1 MKLTQPQ
8 KRQRNWRKFVDR
20 FTDRPTPRSRKS
32 RFIVFQSIQTR
43 IITAITVLILM
54 VVTAMVWL
62 WATNE
67 MDFYRTQKIQQAASF
82 AAFGQ
87 GFQGEL
93 TDKNWANMR
102 IKMNLLLQGNE
113 DFVYVMVDDIS
124 EKHQIVA
131 AAPTELAGN
140 FMTDVVP
147 VTVSKQA
154 VHFGQTNISK
164 SDKARISETYLLRD
178 IEFPT
183 GTLRAQRGE
192 RIIEAAFDIPNSD
205 NLVSGT
211 FRIGITLRRMD
222 RQITNAVSKTLI
234 VGAIALIL
242 GMLAAYYLAW
252 HLSQPILQL
261 RQSASRIAAG
271 DLDHRVRIHS
281 QDELGALAQSFNE
294 MSDSLQASFG
304 QIQKTLESFERFVPD
319 KFLQVIAPRG
329 IENITVGEYA
339 KRHMTILFSDIRGY
353 TTLSESQSPE
363 ATFHFL
369 NEYIAYVGGA
379 IDQHGGFIDKYI
391 GDAVMAI
398 FDESHTDGALKAAIA
413 MQTAI
418 QQFNHQRQQQ
428 GLPAIA
434 SGIGIHQGEV
444 VMGTVGFAARM
455 DSTVIGDAV
464 NVSSRIEGLTKHYNC
479 EILITRNVIDA
490 LARPQDFHLEL
501 MEAAVKVKG
510 KATAIDLYR
519 VHLTGYLCGHIE

>member
-1 MKLTQPQ
+1 MKLTQPH
-8 KRQRNWRKFVDR
+8 KPIWHWRNWAARNDAKRRSPRLR
-20 FTDRPTPRSRKS
+20 FM
-32 RFIVFQSIQTR
+32 VFRSIQTR
-43 IITAITVLILM
+43 IITAITLLILV

-67 MDFYRTQKIQQAASF
+67 MDLYRTQKIQQAASF

-87 GFQGEL
+87 SLRGEL
-93 TDKNWANMR
+93 SDKNWANMR
-102 IKMNLLLQGNE
+102 VKMSLLMQGNE
-113 DFVYVMVDDIS
+113 DFVYAMVDDIG

-131 AAPTELAGN
+131 AAPADLAGN

-147 VTVSKQA
+147 VAVSKTA
-154 VHFGQTNISK
+154 VHFGQTNPPK
-164 SDKARISETYLLRD
+164 SDKARIAETYLLRD
-178 IEFPT
+178 IEFPP
-183 GTLRAQRGE
+183 GTIHARRGE
-192 RIIEAAFDIPNSD
+192 RIIEAAIDIPDSQNI
-205 NLVSGT
+205 VRGT

-222 RQITNAVSKTLI
+222 NQIGNAVRKTLG

-242 GMLAAYYLAW
+242 GMIAAYYLAW
-252 HLSQPILQL
+252 HLSQPILRL
-261 RQSASRIAAG
+261 RQSASQIAAG
-271 DLDHRVRIHS
+271 DLNHRVTIQS
-281 QDELGALAQSFNE
+281 QDELGALGHSFNE

-304 QIQKTLESFERFVPD
+304 QLQKTLESFERFVPD

-329 IENITVGEYA
+329 IENIAVGEYA

-353 TTLSESQSPE
+353 TTLSESQPPE

-398 FDESHTDGALKAAIA
+398 FDEPHTDGALRAAIA
-413 MQTAI
+413 MQIAI
-418 QQFNHQRQQQ
+418 QQFNQKREQQ
-428 GLPAIA
+428 GLAPIA

-464 NVSSRIEGLTKHYNC
+464 NVSSRIESLTKHYNC
-479 EILITRNVIDA
+479 EILITSNVIDA

-501 MEAAVKVKG
+501 VEAAVKVKG

-519 VHLTGYLCGHIE
+519 VHLTA